1 MAEIQQISELRKSN
15 QSAMLKKRNVVGV
28 GVAFKE
34 TDGQKTSDL
43 SLTVLVREKMAKQDI
58 SENDMIPT
66 DIDGIPTDVMRV
78 GKVVAFQSHQ
88 SRFRPCPAGVS
99 LGHYA
104 ITAGT
109 YGAPVKD
116 AQSGELL
123 MLSNNHVLANS
134 NNAHIGDAILQPGAA
149 DGGKNPQDRFATLLR
164 FVPIQYKN
172 DDGSGGDDDG
182 DQCAIA
188 RFISSLLNSFA
199 RASGSSTR
207 LKPVRQQA
215 VTNLVDAAVAKPIDE
230 NMLLSDVLKIGRVVG
245 SVPAEIGMAVKKSG
259 RTTALTQGNI
269 TVLDTT
275 IDVGY
280 GGNRV
285 ATFEHQILT
294 NDMSN
299 PGDSGSLL
307 LSEDNKA
314 VGLLFAGSD
323 QVTIY
328 NPIET
333 VLSLLSI
340 TI

>member
-1 MAEIQQISELRKSN
+1 
-15 QSAMLKKRNVVGV
+15 
-28 GVAFKE
+28 
-34 TDGQKTSDL
+34 
-43 SLTVLVREKMAKQDI
+43 
-58 SENDMIPT
+58 
-66 DIDGIPTDVMRV
+66 
-78 GKVVAFQSHQ
+78 
-88 SRFRPCPAGVS
+88 
-99 LGHYA
+99 GHYA

-116 AQSGELL
+116 AQNGDLL

-134 NNAHIGDAILQPGAA
+134 NNAHIGDTILQPGAA
-149 DGGKNPQDRFATLLR
+149 DGGKNSQDRFATLLR
-164 FVPIQYKN
+164 FVPIQYNN
-172 DDGSGGDDDG
+172 DDGGGGNEDDD

-207 LKPVRQQA
+207 LKPVRQQT

-230 NMLLSDVLKIGRVVG
+230 NMLLSDVLKIGQVAGTVA
-245 SVPAEIGMAVKKSG
+245 AEIGMAVKKSG

-269 TVLDTT
+269 SVLDAT

-294 NDMSN
+294 ADMSN

-307 LSEDNKA
+307 VSEDNKA